1 MATDKIVFAS
11 VKHGDYA
18 VTGEQLDWA
27 IATFL
32 PASPAILRETLTTV
46 MPSIDWSDLRD
57 VGSLLIVLAYISH
70 PYEYVSRS

>member
-1 MATDKIVFAS
+1 MATATDRIVFAS

-46 MPSIDWSDLRD
+46 LPSIDWTDLRD
-57 VGSLLIVLAYISH
+57 VGSLLIVLAYIAH
-70 PYEYVSRS
+70 P